1 MQPAFPFPS
10 SDWRG
15 RTACHM
21 TGWPHGIQ
29 TSNMLKNSLISYAQ
43 AVRFLSRNLVLNS
56 SKAPGCLVTYSDSEP
71 LLSSATSADM
81 QHDADHRCESRF
93 VSNAQVLSHFVLKA
107 TYNQLHATLRLPAR
121 SHQWPANQMYL
132 QTTNMQFDPSVIGDI
147 LEN

>member
-29 TSNMLKNSLISYAQ
+29 TSNMLNNSLISYAQ

-56 SKAPGCLVTYSDSEP
+56 SDAPECLVTYSDSEP

-93 VSNAQVLSHFVLKA
+93 AECTNFESFCAQSHLQSTTCHTSVAGPIASVARKPNVS
-107 TYNQLHATLRLPAR
+107 
-121 SHQWPANQMYL
+121 
-132 QTTNMQFDPSVIGDI
+132 TNHKYAV
-147 LEN
+147 